1 MTDIASSPTRSVR
14 FGRLPSR
21 GLFLGFSGIR
31 VFCIAGSALVFVPS
45 LLIGGFLGV
54 LSTATVWATV
64 LGAAFVPWAGRPA
77 AETAP
82 TAAHYL
88 ARRVERQ
95 TTYAARPGAPRPA
108 GTLALPGDAAA
119 LRWLEDP
126 GTGAVMVHDPHERT
140 LTAVA
145 QVTHPAYVL
154 LSPDEQAHRVHGWG
168 RALGGLA
175 SSGSCA
181 RIQILE
187 TTRPDSGKGMCDWW
201 ESHRSHGGSRWAA
214 AQYDELM
221 ARKAPAASTHR
232 TLVAFSL
239 DMKRAGKAVRD
250 AGRGVRGAAAVLAQD
265 MNAFDSSLR
274 AAELRLAG
282 WLGPSELAG
291 VLRSAYDPSGWDAVA
306 GTEVGRNPST
316 AGPIAVEEHW
326 DHLRHDTGFSTVL
339 WISEWPRID
348 VPPHFLH
355 ALVFAPG
362 VRKTISI
369 TATPLSTAAALRDIR
384 KAKVEYATDSAQ
396 KARIGFIEDLADAQ
410 ELADVNE
417 RERALISGHA
427 DMKFTGLIAVTA
439 PTKDELD
446 VAVSQVQRAATQ
458 ALCETRLLVGQQAR
472 AFATAALPLARKV
485 H

>member
-31 VFCIAGSALVFVPS
+31 VICIAGSALVFVPS

-54 LSTATVWATV
+54 LSTATVWVTL

-119 LRWLEDP
+119 LRWWEDP
-126 GTGAVMVHDPHERT
+126 GSGAAMVHDPHERT

-154 LSPDEQAHRVHGWG
+154 LSPDDQAHRVHGWG

-187 TTRPDSGKGMCDWW
+187 TTRPDSGKGLCDWW
-201 ESHRSHGGSRWAA
+201 ESHRSDGRSSWAV

-221 ARKAPAASTHR
+221 ATKAPAASTHR
-232 TLVAFSL
+232 TLVAVSL
-239 DMKRAGKAVRD
+239 DMKRAGRAVRD
-250 AGRGVRGAAAVLAQD
+250 AGRGVRGPLPC
-265 MNAFDSSLR
+265 S
-274 AAELRLAG
+274 
-282 WLGPSELAG
+282 
-291 VLRSAYDPSGWDAVA
+291 
-306 GTEVGRNPST
+306 
-316 AGPIAVEEHW
+316 
-326 DHLRHDTGFSTVL
+326 
-339 WISEWPRID
+339 PR
-348 VPPHFLH
+348 
-355 ALVFAPG
+355 
-362 VRKTISI
+362 T
-369 TATPLSTAAALRDIR
+369 
-384 KAKVEYATDSAQ
+384 
-396 KARIGFIEDLADAQ
+396 
-410 ELADVNE
+410 
-417 RERALISGHA
+417 
-427 DMKFTGLIAVTA
+427 
-439 PTKDELD
+439 
-446 VAVSQVQRAATQ
+446 
-458 ALCETRLLVGQQAR
+458 
-472 AFATAALPLARKV
+472 
-485 H
+485 